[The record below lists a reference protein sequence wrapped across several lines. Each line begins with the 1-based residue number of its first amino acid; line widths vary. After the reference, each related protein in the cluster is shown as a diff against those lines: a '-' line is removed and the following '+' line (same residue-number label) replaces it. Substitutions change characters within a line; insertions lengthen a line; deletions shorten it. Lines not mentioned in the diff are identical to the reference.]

1 MLLVVLWFPQ
11 TTKMTI
17 FLVVMMTKCYLNSR
31 YLASHVRI
39 LLQAKG
45 LVIASLQDE
54 VEDAVEYACRYLD
67 ICRTEYQKVWCKL
80 HSCLDM
86 GKWLNLFKLCALAF
100 SLPFSNGR
108 VEQIFSPMKFVKNSQ
123 RAP

>member
-67 ICRTEYQKVWCKL
+67 IRMPYRISK
-80 HSCLDM
+80 
-86 GKWLNLFKLCALAF
+86 
-100 SLPFSNGR
+100 SLVQAAQLS
-108 VEQIFSPMKFVKNSQ
+108 
-123 RAP
+123 